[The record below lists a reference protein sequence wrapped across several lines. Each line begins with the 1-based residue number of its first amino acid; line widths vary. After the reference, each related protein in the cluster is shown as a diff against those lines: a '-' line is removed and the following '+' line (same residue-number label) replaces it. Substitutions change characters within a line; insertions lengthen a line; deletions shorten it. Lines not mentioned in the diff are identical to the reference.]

1 MGVDFRESSVPIV
14 DESPDER
21 TTWLAEA
28 LGQRFQPTPSGLI
41 LENRSRRPPTYFV
54 QVSEFELWLGEVEE
68 HLQLTLGR
76 RLAHA
81 SAESEEWRQSA
92 ADRTPPKP
100 FFKRQQKQ
108 LEWVNED
115 LELRGHGKLEVLS
128 DEGGRATLL
137 VRDRAHPAIAAGIAV
152 SMWERINNQRFRFHW
167 TDDGTSESL
176 VTLELDSR
184 SIPAAE
190 AVVVEW
196 ADTERNDAEGGGE
209 HPLSLARH
217 EGPGN
222 WTIDGARMMSI
233 TQDLMVRFEETTLAH
248 LTEKSRNA
256 EPNCEWIG
264 VTDAERVKLWDAI
277 SEASRK
283 RFIASGEM
291 VLVGE
296 PEHWLHVGHRFLS
309 RTGLGGVKSAES
321 LDEHGGVR
329 LTLEAAFH
337 PAMTIG
343 TLLGAWERAEARPAT
358 AVWSKSRAGHIVELR
373 PQHDIAEV

>member
-1 MGVDFRESSVPIV
+1 MGVDFVALPVPIV
-14 DESPDER
+14 DESADER
-21 TTWLAEA
+21 TPWLAEELA
-28 LGQRFQPTPSGLI
+28 HRFQPTEPGLI
-41 LENRSRRPPTYFV
+41 LENRSRRPPTYFIR
-54 QVSEFELWLGEVEE
+54 VSEFELWLGEVEE
-68 HLQLTLGR
+68 NLQLTLGR

-92 ADRTPPKP
+92 ADRTPPTP

-108 LEWVNED
+108 LEWVNDD
-115 LELRGHGKLEVLS
+115 LALRGLGKLEVLS

-184 SIPAAE
+184 TIPAAE
-190 AVVVEW
+190 AVVLDW
-196 ADTERNDAEGGGE
+196 AVSERNEARVDGE

-222 WTIDGARMMSI
+222 WTIDGARMMSV
-233 TQDLMVRFEETTLAH
+233 TQDLMVRFEETTLPH
-248 LTEKSRNA
+248 LTEKSRKA
-256 EPNCEWIG
+256 EPNCEWMG
-264 VTDAERVKLWDAI
+264 VADSDRVKLWDAF

-309 RTGLGGVKSAES
+309 RAGLGGVTSAES

-329 LTLEAAFH
+329 LTLEATFH

-358 AVWSKSRAGHIVELR
+358 AVWSQSGAGHKVELR
-373 PQHDIAEV
+373 PQHDIAGD